1 MAEVVIVG
9 SGFAGL
15 CMGIKLRQAGCEDFV
30 ILEKAEELG
39 GTWRDNTYPGCACD
53 IPSYLYSFSF
63 EQNPHW
69 TRMFAPWDEIL
80 AYLKHC
86 ADKYGIADKI
96 RYGAEVTEAAFDEA
110 TGRWTVT
117 VNGDQTIET
126 QALVAGV
133 GSLHQP
139 KLPDL
144 PGLDSFAGTTF
155 HSARWKHDHELSDRN
170 VAVIGTGASAIQFVP
185 KIAPQVAHLDV
196 FQRTPPWITPK
207 PDRAIGPRERAVHAR
222 FPAGQRAIRN
232 AIYWGLEGRGIGFA
246 GNPKLMKALELQ
258 AKRHLRKQVPDPE
271 LRAKLTPDYQIG
283 CKRLLISNDYY
294 PALARPNVDVVTT
307 PITRVTPTSVVTG
320 DGVERSCDTIVLGTG
335 FEVSANL
342 TRMPI
347 LGKDGVDLA
356 DHWKRNGI
364 GAHLGITVAG
374 FPNLFLLVGPN
385 TVLGH
390 SSMVFMIEAQ
400 VRYVMQALH
409 LLRRRGA
416 SYVEVREEA
425 QERFV
430 NSIQGELGDTVWQSG
445 CNSWYFDA
453 QGRNSTIWPEFT
465 VSYWRRTR
473 RLDPADFVLVHQGM
487 TRTPEVGEGVVRRT
501 TKG

>member
-1 MAEVVIVG
+1 MTQAEVVVVG

-15 CMGIKLRQAGCEDFV
+15 CMAIKLRQAGCENFV
-30 ILEKAEELG
+30 VLEKAGELG

-86 ADKYGIADKI
+86 ADKYGVAEKI
-96 RYGAEVTEAAFDEA
+96 RYGAEVTEAVFDET

-117 VNGDQTIET
+117 VNDSETIET

-133 GSLHQP
+133 GSLHRP
-139 KLPDL
+139 KLPDV
-144 PGLDSFAGTTF
+144 PGLDSFAGTAF
-155 HSARWKHDHELSDRN
+155 HSARWDHAHDLRGRN
-170 VAVIGTGASAIQFVP
+170 VAVVGTGASAIQFVP
-185 KIAPQVAHLDV
+185 RIAAETGKLDV
-196 FQRTPPWITPK
+196 YQRTAPWITPK
-207 PDRAIGPRERAVHAR
+207 PDRSIGPRERRLHEW
-222 FPAGQRAIRN
+222 FPAGQRAIR
-232 AIYWGLEGRGIGFA
+232 AAVYWGLEGRGVGFA
-246 GNPKLMKALELQ
+246 GNPKLMKGLELQ

-271 LRAKLTPDYQIG
+271 LRSKLTPDYQIG
-283 CKRLLISNDYY
+283 CKRILISNDYY
-294 PALARPNVDVVTT
+294 PALARPNVDLVTT
-307 PITRVTPTSVVTG
+307 PIARITPTGVVTA
-320 DGVERSCDTIVLGTG
+320 DGTERACDTLVLGTG

-356 DHWKRNGI
+356 DHWKRAGI

-374 FPNLFLLVGPN
+374 YPNLFLLTGPN
-385 TVLGH
+385 TLLGH

-416 SYVEVREEA
+416 SYVEVRADA
-425 QERFV
+425 QDRFV
-430 NSIQGELGDTVWQSG
+430 GGIQGELGDTVWQSG
-445 CNSWYFDA
+445 CTSWYLDA
-453 QGRNSTIWPEFT
+453 AGRNSTIWPEFT

-473 RLDPADFVLVHQGM
+473 RLDPADFVLVH
-487 TRTPEVGEGVVRRT
+487 
-501 TKG
+501 

>member
-1 MAEVVIVG
+1 MTQAEVVVVG

-15 CMGIKLRQAGCEDFV
+15 CMGIKLRQAGCENFV
-30 ILEKAEELG
+30 ILEKADELG

-63 EQNPHW
+63 EPNPHW

-80 AYLKHC
+80 AYLRHC
-86 ADKYGIADKI
+86 ADKYGVAEKI
-96 RYGAEVTEAAFDEA
+96 QYGAEVTEAVFDEA

-117 VNGDQTIET
+117 VNDAETIET

-139 KLPDL
+139 KLPDI

-155 HSARWKHDHELSDRN
+155 HSARWNHDHDLRGRN

-185 KIAPQVAHLDV
+185 KIATQVAQLDV
-196 FQRTPPWITPK
+196 YQRTPPWITPK
-207 PDRAIGPRERAVHAR
+207 PDRAIGPLERRLHER

-232 AIYWGLEGRGIGFA
+232 VLYWGLEGRGVGFA
-246 GNPKLMKALELQ
+246 GNPKLMKGLELQ
-258 AKRHLRKQVPDPE
+258 AKRHLRKQVRDAE

-283 CKRLLISNDYY
+283 CKRILISNDYY
-294 PALARPNVDVVTT
+294 PALTRPNVDLVTT
-307 PITRVTPTSVVTG
+307 PIARITPTGVVTS
-320 DGVERSCDTIVLGTG
+320 DGTARACDTIVLGTG

-347 LGKDGVDLA
+347 LGKDGLDLA

-430 NSIQGELGDTVWQSG
+430 DAIQGELDDTVWQSG
-445 CNSWYFDA
+445 CSSWYLDA

-465 VSYWRRTR
+465 VSYWLRTR
-473 RLDPADFVLVHQGM
+473 RLDPADFVLVH
-487 TRTPEVGEGVVRRT
+487 
-501 TKG
+501 

>member
-1 MAEVVIVG
+1 MTQAEVVIVG

-30 ILEKAEELG
+30 ILEKAGELG

-86 ADKYGIADKI
+86 ADKYGIGSKI

-117 VNGDQTIET
+117 INGDETIEA

-155 HSARWKHDHELSDRN
+155 HSARWNHDHDLNGRN

-185 KIAPQVAHLDV
+185 KIAQQVAHLDV
-196 FQRTPPWITPK
+196 FQRTPPWITAK
-207 PDRAIGPRERAVHAR
+207 PDRAIGPRERALHAR

-283 CKRLLISNDYY
+283 CKRILFSDDYL
-294 PALARPNVDVVTT
+294 PALAQPNVDVVTDR
-307 PITRVTPTSVVTG
+307 IAEITPTGVVTA
-320 DGVERSCDTIVLGTG
+320 DGGEHEADVIIWGTG
-335 FEVSANL
+335 FKATEFLAPMSIKGSDGRDLHDDWREGARAYYGMTVS
-342 TRMPI
+342 
-347 LGKDGVDLA
+347 
-356 DHWKRNGI
+356 H
-364 GAHLGITVAG
+364 
-374 FPNLFLLVGPN
+374 FPNLFVMYGPN
-385 TVLGH
+385 TNTGGGSIIYFL
-390 SSMVFMIEAQ
+390 EAQ
-400 VRYVMQALH
+400 AKY
-409 LLRRRGA
+409 
-416 SYVEVREEA
+416 
-425 QERFV
+425 
-430 NSIQGELGDTVWQSG
+430 LGDYVAHLATAGAPLTVRPEVEQEYDDHTQARLSDSVWTQCS
-445 CNSWYFDA
+445 SWY
-453 QGRNSTIWPEFT
+453 RNSNGRITTNWPSLGIQYRSQAKF
-465 VSYWRRTR
+465 
-473 RLDPADFVLVHQGM
+473 DPADY
-487 TRTPEVGEGVVRRT
+487 EVVSR
-501 TKG
+501 